1 MKGNPEA
8 KMLLKWI
15 KKNNLSTD
23 KLCVNLSD
31 RALEFDVYLPRASV
45 LFILLWVVLDLCHLG
60 AWNMKSKEKM
70 LRDMQAFSE
79 KGSC

>member
-1 MKGNPEA
+1 
-8 KMLLKWI
+8 MLLEWI

-60 AWNMKSKEKM
+60 A
-70 LRDMQAFSE
+70 
-79 KGSC
+79 